1 MNHGF
6 KLRFDQMRESNPT
19 HEQELQ
25 GEANHAPGSH
35 RNLCL
40 VWPDGR
46 RAFFNYAYL
55 IVGEFYPESDKNSIL
70 LNFSAYTVTLLGFG
84 LEPLFMALLD
94 HMPRLIEVSDERY
107 ILSKDQNKFIVTDI
121 TVEKNGS

>member
-19 HEQELQ
+19 REQEPD
-25 GEANHAPGSH
+25 GEANHSPGSH

-55 IVGEFYPESDKNSIL
+55 IEGEFDPGNEKNSIQL
-70 LNFSAYTVTLLGFG
+70 HFSAYKITLQGYG
-84 LEPLFMALLD
+84 LATLFTALLD
-94 HMPRLIEVSDERY
+94 HSPRFISVIDARY
-107 ILSKDQNKFIVTDI
+107 VMDADPEKEIVTDI
-121 TVEKNGS
+121 FIEKAE